1 MDKSIAISGPPF
13 DLKLSYW
20 DQTFP
25 PTHSKRI
32 LCFALPANVNKEQ
45 IVDQAH
51 IALHHTVQR
60 VPFLAGSVVPNSD
73 EEGDRP
79 WLRNISQHGHAYLDV
94 KDLSDQISYADL
106 AQANFTQ
113 DLFDADQLCS
123 LPKVI
128 YIQQEPVDICRF
140 RVNFIQGGVVLVIQ
154 ILHTVVD
161 GTGVT
166 ECINIFADQLRKA
179 HAGGVGHPLQ
189 TTNEKWVSDRTALV
203 SGEGR
208 SGAIENHSAFTTSA
222 FAHGNITGVEQA
234 CRTFRISRD
243 ALVDLKKAASPE
255 FPRDA
260 DDWIS
265 TGDAIAA
272 LIWRSILVA
281 RQRAGALS
289 ADAVAKFAQP
299 VDCRKLLGLP
309 EPYFGNAF
317 YIMRSDMPFDALQ
330 DPLTG
335 LRTAA
340 RLLRADVKAV
350 TGDRVRDL
358 VAFMERIRLESHTHL
373 SFQEDLA
380 SSAIVYTSHFK
391 FNIHKM
397 DFGPAFGDGRV
408 KAFRHPARGT
418 IMGSV
423 IVMPMCSDGSC
434 EFMITESADTLRYLE
449 TDNLWTRY
457 TGKQNS
463 FLNVVG
469 GTALC
474 LPGSPALSG
483 DMHAHSQSQ
492 CMLNGANGSIIKN
505 SDRPAV
511 TAKAA
516 PATMTSTTTA
526 MVAAEPDAVHPCP
539 TVLYS
544 SVEAPHDGQIA
555 VIELNR
561 PRASNAISRQ
571 LLRELDREL
580 DRVNV
585 QASRSQVRAVIIAS
599 TDDNVFCAG
608 ADLKERSKMSGDETR
623 HFLTELRRVFSKLA
637 SLPIPSIACV
647 SGLALG
653 GGLELALCCHLRVF
667 SGNAVVAFPETK
679 LAIIPGA
686 GGTHRLPRV
695 VGLSHALDMVLTGRR
710 VKAVEAAHMGL
721 CNRLVFSGEH
731 DCADLGAVRRL
742 TLANTLSLAR
752 DICAGGP
759 IAVRAALRALAMA
772 NEEAENAAYTSVLGT
787 SDRAE
792 ALCAFQTKR
801 SPQYLG
807 I

>member
-20 DQTFP
+20 DRTYP
-25 PTHSKRI
+25 PTHSKRM

-45 IVDQAH
+45 IVDQLH

-60 VPFLAGSVVPNSD
+60 VPFLAGSVVPNSE

-79 WLRNISQHGHAYLDV
+79 WLRNISPNGHAYLDV
-94 KDLSDQISYADL
+94 KDLCNQISYADL
-106 AQANFTQ
+106 AKANFSQ

-128 YIQQEPVDICRF
+128 YIQQEPVDVCRF
-140 RVNFIQGGVVLVIQ
+140 RVNFIQGGVILVIQ
-154 ILHTVVD
+154 ILHTVID

-166 ECINIFADQLRKA
+166 ECVKIFADHLRKA
-179 HAGGVGHPLQ
+179 HAGEIGHPLQ
-189 TTNEKWVSDRTALV
+189 TTKEKWVSDRTALV

-208 SGAIENHSAFTTSA
+208 IGAIENHPAFTTSA
-222 FAHGNITGVEQA
+222 FAHGNIIGVEHA

-243 ALVDLKKAASPE
+243 ALVDLKKAASPA
-255 FPRDA
+255 FPRDTE
-260 DDWIS
+260 DWIS

-281 RQRAGALS
+281 RHRAGALS
-289 ADAVAKFAQP
+289 ADAVATFGQP
-299 VDCRKLLGLP
+299 VDCRKLLELP

-317 YIMRSDMPFDALQ
+317 YIMRSDMPFDALR
-330 DPLTG
+330 DPQTG

-340 RLLRADVKAV
+340 RILRADVKAV
-350 TGDRVRDL
+350 TADRIRDL
-358 VAFMERIRLESHTHL
+358 VAFMERIRLESHTRL

-391 FNIHKM
+391 FNIHEM

-418 IMGSV
+418 IIGSV

-449 TDNLWTRY
+449 TDDLWTRY

-463 FLNVVG
+463 FLKVVG

-474 LPGSPALSG
+474 LPELSDG
-483 DMHAHSQSQ
+483 TNAHSQSQ
-492 CMLNGANGSIIKN
+492 RMPNGTNGSIIKN
-505 SDRPAV
+505 SCRPAL
-511 TAKAA
+511 TNKAA
-516 PATMTSTTTA
+516 ATTA
-526 MVAAEPDAVHPCP
+526 MVATEPESIQPCP
-539 TVLYS
+539 TILYS

-555 VIELNR
+555 IIEMNR

-580 DRVNV
+580 DCVYV
-585 QASRSQVRAVIIAS
+585 KASQSQVRAVIIAS

-608 ADLKERSKMSGDETR
+608 ADLKERSNMSRDETR

-637 SLPIPSIACV
+637 SLSIPSIACV
-647 SGLALG
+647 SGVALG

-667 SGNAVVAFPETK
+667 SGNAVVGLPETK

-695 VGLSHALDMVLTGRR
+695 VGQSHALDMILTGRR
-710 VKAVEAAHMGL
+710 VKAVEAAQMGL
-721 CNRLVFSGEH
+721 CNRLVFSGEQ

-742 TLANTLSLAR
+742 TLANALSLAH

-759 IAVRAALRALAMA
+759 IAVRAALSALAMA

-792 ALCAFQTKR
+792 ALRAYQAKR

>member
-1 MDKSIAISGPPF
+1 M
-13 DLKLSYW
+13 
-20 DQTFP
+20 
-25 PTHSKRI
+25 
-32 LCFALPANVNKEQ
+32 LCFALPKDVNKEQ
-45 IVDQAH
+45 VVDQLH

-60 VPFLAGSVVPNSD
+60 VPFLAGSVVPNS
-73 EEGDRP
+73 EQEGDRP
-79 WLRNISQHGHAYLDV
+79 WLRNISPNGHAYLDV
-94 KDLSDQISYADL
+94 KDLCDQISYADL
-106 AQANFTQ
+106 AKANFSQ

-123 LPKVI
+123 LPQVI
-128 YIQQEPVDICRF
+128 YIQQEPVEVCRF
-140 RVNFIQGGVVLVIQ
+140 RVNFIQGGVILVIQ
-154 ILHTVVD
+154 ILHTVID

-166 ECINIFADQLRKA
+166 ECVKIFAENLRKA
-179 HAGGVGHPLQ
+179 HAGEFGHPLQ

-208 SGAIENHSAFTTSA
+208 MGDIENHPAFTTSA

-234 CRTFRISRD
+234 CRTYRISRD
-243 ALVDLKKAASPE
+243 ALVELKKAASPS

-260 DDWIS
+260 EDWIS

-281 RQRAGALS
+281 RHRAGALP
-289 ADAVAKFAQP
+289 ADAVAKFGQP
-299 VDCRKLLGLP
+299 VDCRKLLELP
-309 EPYFGNAF
+309 KPYFGNAF
-317 YIMRSDMPFDALQ
+317 YIMRSDMPFDALR
-330 DPLTG
+330 DPQTG
-335 LRTAA
+335 LRAAA
-340 RLLRADVKAV
+340 RILRADVKSV
-350 TGDRVRDL
+350 TADRIRDL
-358 VAFMERIRLESHTHL
+358 VAFMERIRLESHTRL

-391 FNIHKM
+391 FNIHEM

-418 IMGSV
+418 IIGSV
-423 IVMPMCSDGSC
+423 IVMPMCLDGSC

-449 TDNLWTRY
+449 TDDLWTRY

-463 FLNVVG
+463 LGVVG
-469 GTALC
+469 RTALS
-474 LPGSPALSG
+474 LPEHTALSDG
-483 DMHAHSQSQ
+483 TNAHSQSQ
-492 CMLNGANGSIIKN
+492 PMPNGTNGSIVKN
-505 SDRPAV
+505 SCPL
-511 TAKAA
+511 T
-516 PATMTSTTTA
+516 P
-526 MVAAEPDAVHPCP
+526 MVATEPEPIQPCP
-539 TVLYS
+539 TILYS
-544 SVEAPHDGQIA
+544 SVEAPHGGQIA
-555 VIELNR
+555 IIELNR

-571 LLRELDREL
+571 LLQELDREL
-580 DRVNV
+580 DCVYV
-585 QASRSQVRAVIIAS
+585 KASQSQVRAVIIAS
-599 TDDNVFCAG
+599 TNDNVFCAG
-608 ADLKERSKMSGDETR
+608 ADLKERSNMSGDETMD
-623 HFLTELRRVFSKLA
+623 FLTELRHVFSKLA

-667 SGNAVVAFPETK
+667 SGHAVVSLPETK

-695 VGLSHALDMVLTGRR
+695 VGQSHALDMILTGRR
-710 VKAVEAAHMGL
+710 VKAVEAAQMGL
-721 CNRLVFSGEH
+721 CNRLVFSGEM

-742 TLANTLSLAR
+742 TLANALSLAH

-759 IAVRAALRALAMA
+759 IAVRAALSALAMA

-792 ALCAFQTKR
+792 ALHAFQAKR

>member
-1 MDKSIAISGPPF
+1 MDKSVAISGPSF
-13 DLKLSYW
+13 NLKLSYW
-20 DQTFP
+20 DRTYP

-45 IVDQAH
+45 IVDQVH

-73 EEGDRP
+73 EEGNRP
-79 WLRNISQHGHAYLDV
+79 WLRNISPNGHAYLDV
-94 KDLSDQISYADL
+94 KDLSGQISYADL
-106 AQANFTQ
+106 AQANFSQ
-113 DLFDADQLCS
+113 DLFDAEQLRS

-128 YIQQEPVDICRF
+128 YIQQEPVDVCRF
-140 RVNFIQGGVVLVIQ
+140 RVNFIQGGVILVIQ
-154 ILHTVVD
+154 ILHTVID

-166 ECINIFADQLRKA
+166 ECVKIFADQLRKA
-179 HAGGVGHPLQ
+179 YAGEIGHPLQ
-189 TTNEKWVSDRTALV
+189 TTKEKWVSDRTALV

-208 SGAIENHSAFTTSA
+208 SGAIENHPAFTTSA

-255 FPRDA
+255 FPLDA
-260 DDWIS
+260 GDWIS

-272 LIWRSILVA
+272 LIWRSILVS
-281 RQRAGALS
+281 RHHAGALS

-299 VDCRKLLGLP
+299 VDCRKLLELP

-317 YIMRSDMPFDALQ
+317 YIMRSDMPFDALR
-330 DPLTG
+330 DPQTG

-350 TGDRVRDL
+350 TADRIRDL
-358 VAFMERIRLESHTHL
+358 VAFMERIRLESHTRL

-391 FNIHKM
+391 FNIYAM

-418 IMGSV
+418 IIGSV

-449 TDNLWTRY
+449 TDDLWTRY

-463 FLNVVG
+463 FLKVVG

-474 LPGSPALSG
+474 LPESPALS
-483 DMHAHSQSQ
+483 DDINAHSESQ
-492 CMLNGANGSIIKN
+492 GMPNGTNGSIIKN
-505 SDRPAV
+505 SYRPAL
-511 TAKAA
+511 TTKAA
-516 PATMTSTTTA
+516 PATITTTTTA
-526 MVAAEPDAVHPCP
+526 MVATEPESIQPCP
-539 TVLYS
+539 TILYS

-555 VIELNR
+555 IIELNR
-561 PRASNAISRQ
+561 SGASNAISRQ

-580 DRVNV
+580 DRVYV
-585 QASRSQVRAVIIAS
+585 KASHSQVRAVIIAS
-599 TDDNVFCAG
+599 TDDNIFCAG
-608 ADLKERSKMSGDETR
+608 ADLKERSKMSSDETR

-637 SLPIPSIACV
+637 SLPIPSIASV

-667 SGNAVVAFPETK
+667 SGNAVVGLPETK

-686 GGTHRLPRV
+686 GGTHRLLRV
-695 VGLSHALDMVLTGRR
+695 VGQPYALDMILTGRR
-710 VKAVEAAHMGL
+710 VKAVEAAQMGL
-721 CNRLVFSGEH
+721 CNRLVYSGEQ

-742 TLANTLSLAR
+742 TLANALSLAH

-759 IAVRAALRALAMA
+759 IAVRAALGALAMA

-792 ALCAFQTKR
+792 ALRAFQAKR
-801 SPQYLG
+801 SPRYLG